1 MGKDAESPHTLCP
14 RLTLFFTLHTHSIA
28 RETQGLVQGI
38 CSRIKVVV
46 LEGSDAILP
55 CSLNTKESVEQE
67 LFDWMKKAPNKQEV
81 FMYNG
86 GNHYNNGLSGQDE
99 HFRGR
104 VSHFPLELQFGNA
117 SIIIRNTMVADSGNY
132 TCDFPRLR
140 TQAFNIR
147 LVVGE
152 YFSFEASEKNLS
164 LNTHFFF

>member
-1 MGKDAESPHTLCP
+1 MFCP
-14 RLTLFFTLHTHSIA
+14 S
-28 RETQGLVQGI
+28 G
-38 CSRIKVVV
+38 SRIKVVV

-147 LVVGE
+147 LVVE
-152 YFSFEASEKNLS
+152 PVMRDRVWRYSRCSSEA
-164 LNTHFFF
+164 THSCPEHHRGRGAAEV

>member
-1 MGKDAESPHTLCP
+1 M
-14 RLTLFFTLHTHSIA
+14 
-28 RETQGLVQGI
+28 
-38 CSRIKVVV
+38 VV
-46 LEGSDAILP
+46 LEGSDAVLP
-55 CSLNTKESVEQE
+55 CSLSTKEKTE
-67 LFDWMKKAPNKQEV
+67 LKLFNWKKVDPNEQEV
-81 FMYNG
+81 FRYDG
-86 GNHYNNGLSGQDE
+86 GLHYNDGLPGQDK

-132 TCDFPRLR
+132 ICDFPRLR